1 MKILYL
7 ALLII
12 LPYTAQSQSVG
23 DWIMYFGNQK
33 ISNRFNFHNEIQYR
47 NYNAIGDLEQLL
59 IRGGIGYNLSENNN
73 NLLLGYGFIQSEVE
87 GKNEGVKPIIEHR
100 VFEQFITNQQFGRF
114 SLSHRYR
121 FEQRFV
127 SSSILY
133 RFRYFLAAKM
143 ALNKPIITS
152 KTFYV
157 AAYNEVFLG
166 PTENPFDRNR
176 LYGALGYAFKKQLKV
191 ELGFMSQL
199 FSSYQ
204 SPQFQIAV
212 FNSLDFFKT
221 KQNSEQ

>member
-1 MKILYL
+1 MKLFYLILFSVVFN
-7 ALLII
+7 I
-12 LPYTAQSQSVG
+12 TEAQTTG
-23 DWIMYFGNQK
+23 NWLMYFGNQK
-33 ISNRFNFHNEIQYR
+33 INNRVSVHNEIQYR

-59 IRGGIGYNLSENNN
+59 IRGGIGYNLTENNN

-87 GKNEGVKPIIEHR
+87 GNNEGVKPIIEHR

-127 SSSILY
+127 SSNVLY

-143 ALNKPIITS
+143 ALSKPTITS

-176 LYGALGYAFKKQLKV
+176 LYGALGYAFKKQHKV

-221 KQNSEQ
+221 KQNNEQ